1 MTTTTQQ
8 VSGETQI
15 AWDFKLKTCNNNFG
29 IDENTLAE
37 SIVAA
42 PPLHTTK
49 RWQDTFGDNAVY
61 LGRYIVPNEFVLY
74 NEEEQPRN
82 KSNEDQHVQELI
94 NSYEQQGYRLQSQPP
109 IAVPAEQLVNPN
121 HLRGLSGFHRL
132 AARQSLAQELYIYDV
147 YKFSSP
153 FWERVARNWTNHHL
167 DPKLNQTWRDYE
179 KEVTNA
185 INSNIIEKDAD
196 AIKSF
201 VNLIAADRSYTMRE
215 RICKACN
222 DTHQV
227 HPNFRAFSSRK
238 GDDPRTLQGYLKSL
252 NFPLMGFQGRTDNKG
267 EKMKEQGYILY
278 SADCGDVL
286 RGWASGLYHSTL
298 WDIPV
303 WLFGYSPNRVD
314 DIIKY
319 RERFIEDFVDYKE
332 MLIRWAFKVS
342 GSEITDVEQMLEF
355 VDQSTFNVKLAGF
368 YPQYV
373 KPDPKHGG
381 NPTEIGIVDVYGKTL
396 YSDASQFDPNADCLS
411 LTQP

>member
-1 MTTTTQQ
+1 MTNAQK
-8 VSGETQI
+8 VSGQAQI
-15 AWDFKLKTCNNNFG
+15 VWDLKLKTCLNILG
-29 IDENTLAE
+29 INEDTLQK
-37 SIVAA
+37 SIDAA
-42 PPLHTTK
+42 PPLHETK

-61 LGRYIVPNEFVLY
+61 LGRFIIPDEYVLY

-94 NSYEQQGYRLQSQPP
+94 NSYEQQGYRSQSQPP

-121 HLRGLSGFHRL
+121 HVRGLSGFHRL
-132 AARQSLAQELYIYDV
+132 AARQSIGQQSYIIDLYH
-147 YKFSSP
+147 FSSP
-153 FWERVARNWTNHHL
+153 KWERVARNWTNHHL

-185 INSNIIEKDAD
+185 IEANIIEKDA
-196 AIKSF
+196 ASIKEF
-201 VNLIAADRSYTMRE
+201 VNLIAADFSYTKRK
-215 RICKACN
+215 RICEACN
-222 DTHQV
+222 DAHQV
-227 HPNFRAFSSRK
+227 HPNFRAFASRK
-238 GDDPRTLQGYLKSL
+238 GDGPKTLQGYLKGL
-252 NFPLMGFQGRTDNKG
+252 NFPLMGFQGRTDNNG
-267 EKMKEQGYILY
+267 EAMKEQGYLLY

-286 RGWASGLYHSTL
+286 RGWASGLYHATL

-319 RERFIEDFVDYKE
+319 REDFIEDFVDYKE
-332 MLIRWAFKVS
+332 MLIKWAFKVS
-342 GSEITDVEQMLEF
+342 GSDVTDVEEMLEL
-355 VDQSTFNVKLAGF
+355 VDHSTFDVKLGGF

-381 NPTEIGIVDVYGKTL
+381 NPTEVGIVDVYGNTL
-396 YSDASQFDPNADCLS
+396 YSDASQFDPSADCLT

>member
-1 MTTTTQQ
+1 MTNAQQ
-8 VSGETQI
+8 VSGQAQI
-15 AWDFKLKTCNNNFG
+15 VWDLKLKTCLNILG
-29 IDENTLAE
+29 INEDTLQN
-37 SIVAA
+37 SIDAA
-42 PPLHTTK
+42 PPLHETK

-61 LGRYIVPNEFVLY
+61 LGRFIIPDEYVLY

-109 IAVPAEQLVNPN
+109 IAIPAEQLVNPN
-121 HLRGLSGFHRL
+121 HVRGLSGFHRL
-132 AARQSLAQELYIYDV
+132 AARQSIGQESYIIDLYQ
-147 YKFSSP
+147 FSSP
-153 FWERVARNWTNHHL
+153 KWERVARNWTNHHL

-185 INSNIIEKDAD
+185 IDANIIEKDA
-196 AIKSF
+196 ASIKEF
-201 VNLIAADRSYTMRE
+201 VNLIAADRSYTMRD

-227 HPNFRAFSSRK
+227 HPNFRAFASRK
-238 GDDPRTLQGYLKSL
+238 GDGPKTLQGYLKGL
-252 NFPLMGFQGRTDNKG
+252 NFPLMGFQGRTDNIG
-267 EKMKEQGYILY
+267 EAMKEHGYILY

-286 RGWASGLYHSTL
+286 RGWASGLYHATL

-342 GSEITDVEQMLEF
+342 GSDVTDVEEMLEL
-355 VDQSTFNVKLAGF
+355 VDHSTFDVKLGGF

-381 NPTEIGIVDVYGKTL
+381 NPTEVGIVDVYGKTL
-396 YSDASQFDPNADCLS
+396 YSDASQFDPSADCLT